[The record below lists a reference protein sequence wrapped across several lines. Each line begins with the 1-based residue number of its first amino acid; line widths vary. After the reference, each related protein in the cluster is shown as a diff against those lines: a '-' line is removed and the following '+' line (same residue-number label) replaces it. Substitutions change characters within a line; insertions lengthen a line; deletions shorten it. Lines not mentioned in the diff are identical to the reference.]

1 MGKRKNR
8 NNRRNNKKNKH
19 YKPFVSI
26 CTPTFNRRPFIPAA
40 IKCYLHQDYPRDKL
54 EWIIIDD
61 GTDPIEDLVKDVPGV
76 KYFKYDK
83 KMVLGKKRNLMH
95 EKSSGEIIVYMD
107 DDDYYPPCRVSHAV
121 ETLRRDRHA
130 LCAGSSEIY
139 IWFKHIQQM
148 VQFGPYGPNHA
159 TAGTFAFKRELL
171 DQTSYDETAA
181 LAEEKAFLKNYTIP
195 FVQLDPMKSILVF
208 SHEHNTFDKR
218 ELLKNRNEKFVK
230 DSEKTVEDFVKE
242 DDLRKFFMEE
252 ISELLVDYEPG
263 EPKNKPEVL
272 RQTAAIKARRAKMEE
287 EMKKKA
293 LENAK
298 IMVNNQDG
306 TRRELKNGEIIEL
319 LQKNQ
324 AEINRLNQYIK
335 DNEVS
340 VTINQS
346 DGTSVTLKNRQVLQ
360 VVQNQQ
366 QRISELE
373 LQLSVLT
380 AKLESTTGTTET
392 QEGDNEQNVIIEQEQ
407 TVTE

>member
-1 MGKRKNR
+1 MDYLYMGKRRKR
-8 NNRRNNKKNKH
+8 NKKNNKKNKY

-61 GTDPIEDLVKDVPGV
+61 GTDPIEDLVKDISGV
-76 KYFKYDK
+76 KYFRYDD

-95 EKSSGEIIVYMD
+95 EKASGEIIVYMD

-121 ETLRRDRHA
+121 DRLRKDKHA

-148 VQFGPYGPNHA
+148 VKFGPYGPNHA

-181 LAEEKAFLKNYTIP
+181 LAEEKAFLKNYSIP
-195 FVQLDPMKSILVF
+195 FVQLDPMKTILVF

-218 ELLKNRNEKFVK
+218 ELLKMRNPKFVN
-230 DSEKTVEDFVKE
+230 DSDKKVEEFVKE
-242 DDLRKFFMEE
+242 EDLKTFFMNEV
-252 ISELLVDYEPG
+252 SELLVDYEPG

-272 RQTAAIKARRAKMEE
+272 RQTAVIKARRAKMEE
-287 EMKKKA
+287 EMRQKA
-293 LENAK
+293 KDNAK
-298 IMVNNQDG
+298 IMVNAPDG
-306 TRRELKNGEIIEL
+306 TKRELKNGEIVEL

-324 AEINRLNQYIK
+324 TEINRLKQYIQN
-335 DNEVS
+335 NEVT
-340 VTINQS
+340 VNVQQQ
-346 DGTSVTLKNRQVLQ
+346 DGTTTTVKNRDVLKII
-360 VVQNQQ
+360 QNQQ
-366 QRISELE
+366 THITNLEFKINEL
-373 LQLSVLT
+373 T
-380 AKLESTTGTTET
+380 TKLESLTNNKETTKT
-392 QEGDNEQNVIIEQEQ
+392 DDLS
-407 TVTE
+407 